1 MYTDE
6 YEEKRRFPVRA
17 VLVKMVIII
26 VLIMLLMWILPISIF
41 NGNKKIMDEHINSMK
56 DAALSYYT
64 DEKLPV
70 EVGDESKIT
79 LNKMIELKLID
90 ELKDKS
96 DKACS
101 SKNSYVAIKKQD
113 KDYLM
118 TIHLECGSD
127 KKTKEITVNN
137 YDYCETTLC
146 EKQENNDNLPTCS
159 LSVSE
164 GELGVNDW
172 YRSNVTVK
180 LNKKTPSKD
189 AKITEYGIGLKKD
202 YNKKAE
208 YLVKDDGTI
217 TVYGYVKDSKGKE
230 NTCSITIKKD
240 TKKPTCNLT
249 VLNGSQNSSGI
260 YTSDIELGFATKTDE
275 LSGIDIYGI
284 SDTKEQLYNS
294 DDKTTITKDGSYTL
308 YGHVKDKAG
317 NTNNCKISITRK
329 AGTSSTNT
337 GASSSNSNSST
348 SNKSTN
354 NALSCKLAIHS
365 GTKDKSGNYTSNV
378 VVKFKNISTT
388 NGIKVTGYG
397 IGKSATYSK
406 NNSYKVTTN
415 GTHTIYGYVKDAN
428 GNTTKC
434 SIQIKVKKPTSTYQ
448 YAKTIPAKY
457 SAWSA
462 WTQVKYDS
470 ANPPQFYK
478 TDVKQVE
485 DLGKKTTNTYKY
497 SVGSAIY
504 LNQLTKINTLTEQVC
519 KGYDYYRVSSQ
530 TYAVKNNQAWVYQ
543 GQVTINTTPKETV
556 STKYVFDKLDWNC
569 GSCTTPN
576 IIWKK
581 YTRETLTVVDKDT
594 LKSSNG
600 KTTNCSSLE
609 TGQVTVFNNYKKIVA
624 FNQTRTTISTTAYYY
639 RYRSR
644 TLLQSAYIDYKY
656 STSASDSNLLKDGYK
671 LIKKV
676 TTK

>member
-1 MYTDE
+1 MYTDA
-6 YEEKRRFPVRA
+6 EEKRRFPVRTI
-17 VLVKMVIII
+17 LVKMVIII

-41 NGNKKIMDEHINSMK
+41 NGNKKIMDEHIDSMK

-70 EVGDESKIT
+70 ITGDESKIT
-79 LNKMIELKLID
+79 LKKMIELKLID

-96 DKACS
+96 DKSCS
-101 SKNSYVAIKKQD
+101 SENSYVSIIKKD
-113 KDYLM
+113 KNYLM
-118 TIHLECGSD
+118 TIHLECGSN

-137 YDYCETTLC
+137 YNYCETTLC
-146 EKQENNDNLPTCS
+146 EQQENNDNLPTCS

-189 AKITEYGIGLKKD
+189 AKINEYGIGLKKD
-202 YNKKAE
+202 YNQKDE

-217 TVYGYVKDSKGKE
+217 TIYGYVKDSTGKE

-240 TKKPTCNLT
+240 TTKPTCNLT

-260 YTSDIELGFATKTDE
+260 YTSDVEIGFEAKNDE
-275 LSGIDIYGI
+275 LSGMDIYGI
-284 SDTKEQLYNS
+284 SNNKEQLYNS
-294 DDKTTITKDGSYTL
+294 DTKTIITKNGSYTL

-317 NTNNCKISITRK
+317 NTNNCKINITRK
-329 AGTSSTNT
+329 ANSTNT
-337 GASSSNSNSST
+337 GTNSSNSN
-348 SNKSTN
+348 KSLSKKNTT
-354 NALSCKLAIHS
+354 NALSCQLVIHS
-365 GTKDKSGNYTSNV
+365 GTKDKNGNYTGDV

-388 NGIKVTGYG
+388 RGIKVAGYG
-397 IGKSATYSK
+397 IGKKPTYLK
-406 NNSYKVTTN
+406 NSSYKVTTN
-415 GTHTIYGYVKDAN
+415 GTHTIYGYVKDAQ
-428 GNTTKC
+428 GNTAKC
-434 SIQIKVKKPTSTYQ
+434 SIQIKVTKPTYTYQ

-457 SAWSA
+457 SVWSA
-462 WTQVKYDS
+462 WTQEKYNPI
-470 ANPPQFYK
+470 NPPQFYK
-478 TDVKQVE
+478 TDVKQFE
-485 DLGKKTTNTYKY
+485 DLGKKTTKTYKY

-530 TYAVKNNQAWVYQ
+530 TYAVKNNQSWVYQ
-543 GQVTINTTPKETV
+543 GQVILNTTPKETV
-556 STKYVFDKLDWNC
+556 STKYVFDKIDWNC

-594 LKSSNG
+594 LKSSDG

-609 TGQVTVFNNYKKIVA
+609 TGRITVFNNYKKIVA
-624 FNQTRTTISTTAYYY
+624 FNQTRTTVSTTAYYY

-644 TLLQSAYIDYKY
+644 TLLQRAYVDYKY
-656 STSASDSNLLKDGYK
+656 STSASDSNLLKNGYK

-676 TTK
+676 TTQ